1 LQEGL
6 LDIDILFSD
15 GTFTPLRKA
24 LNQSLIKVLRWNSQR
39 IKIHRQVSI
48 DFLKISP
55 KPMDFFPEIFD
66 FFLQFTNS

>member
-24 LNQSLIKVLRWNSQR
+24 LNQSLTI
-39 IKIHRQVSI
+39 SI
-48 DFLKISP
+48 EVEFTKNQNPKASLWTFKRFP
-55 KPMDFFPEIFD
+55 KPRVAYG
-66 FFLQFTNS
+66 FLSRNI

>member
-24 LNQSLIKVLRWNSQR
+24 LNQSLIKEVMRWNSKR
-39 IKIHRQVSI
+39 IKIHRQVSGFSK
-48 DFLKISP
+48 DV
-55 KPMDFFPEIFD
+55 
-66 FFLQFTNS
+66 